1 MVFKADTTCPCC
13 NTSTASLRKKLGE
26 ELEILIDKGVGLTL
40 AELLRKLHDAAKNL
54 KHFHSMIE
62 SIPRENRESTRV
74 HLNDMLAIIKRAL
87 TDVSHARDEVAASP
101 PRKRRRPARGF
112 MPSKPA
118 SGFMPSKTASG
129 FMPSKTA
136 SGFMPSNTLWHTTF
150 APEVEETSDEDEAE
164 EVPETSDEAEA
175 VPETSDEDEEVPDS
189 DDDMVHLDEPNH
201 VNVRVRGV

>member
-112 MPSKPA
+112 MPSK
-118 SGFMPSKTASG
+118 
-129 FMPSKTA
+129 TA